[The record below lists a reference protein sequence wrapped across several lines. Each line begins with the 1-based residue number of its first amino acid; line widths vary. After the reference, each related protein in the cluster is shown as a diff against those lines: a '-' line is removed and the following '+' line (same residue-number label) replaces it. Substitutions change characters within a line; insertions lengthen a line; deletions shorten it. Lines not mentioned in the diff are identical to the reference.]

1 MPGALLSSGPAG
13 RAADRPSP
21 VRRVSIGGRRRSN
34 PGESIMAL
42 PNVPHR
48 IGRVESG
55 DVSIF
60 YRAFGTRGA
69 TPIVVMHGANYFD
82 SYDWI
87 GVAGA
92 LAGDREVVAFDRRGW
107 GESSWS
113 PSKDYSLD
121 AHVGDAMA
129 VVNHMGWSQVIFMG
143 HSASGRVVVSAAA
156 NFPDKAAKLMVL
168 DSPLGGEFGDPNR
181 PKIGNPP
188 TMYESVETM
197 MAGFAKASSP
207 PRVGSDRERALHA
220 LIRLE
225 KGYMLKRD
233 PDNGNTTPQGEA
245 ARLPRR
251 EPRDVWQDLAAVKCP
266 TMLVHALRSDRL
278 DPKTLGRIAAD
289 FKTIAVTEVDC
300 RHDIPN
306 EQPEA
311 LIAHVRKFR
320 G

>member
-1 MPGALLSSGPAG
+1 V
-13 RAADRPSP
+13 DRPPPFWRAVNASDDD
-21 VRRVSIGGRRRSN
+21 RN

-92 LAGDREVVAFDRRGW
+92 LASDREVVAFDRRGW
-107 GESSWS
+107 GESNWS

-121 AHVGDAMA
+121 AHVGDALA
-129 VVNHMGWSQVIFMG
+129 VVNRMGWNQVIFMG
-143 HSASGRVVVSAAA
+143 HSASGRVVISAAA
-156 NFPDKAAKLMVL
+156 NFPDKAARLIVL
-168 DSPLGGEFGDPNR
+168 DSPLGGDIGGDGNR
-181 PKIGNPP
+181 SAIGNPP
-188 TMYESVETM
+188 TIYPSVETM
-197 MAGFAKASSP
+197 MAGFAKLSSP
-207 PRVGSDRERALHA
+207 PRVGSDRERALNA
-220 LIRLE
+220 LIRVE
-225 KGYMLKRD
+225 SGYMLKRD
-233 PDNGNTTPQGEA
+233 PDSGNTKPQGEA

-266 TMLVHALRSDRL
+266 AMIVHALRSDRL
-278 DPKTLGRIAAD
+278 DAKMLGRLD
-289 FKTIAVTEVDC
+289 TEHKNIAVANVDC

-311 LIAHVRKFR
+311 LLAHVRKFL